1 MIGAKEH
8 IFVVTPVFEDSKACY
23 QLFSE
28 LVNHFSDN
36 VYIIA
41 IEDGSIDRPL
51 NIDHFNL
58 AGANGVLINL
68 RRNYGHQV
76 AIAVG
81 INHAQKIMGENDIL
95 VIMDSDGEDI
105 PHTIPI
111 LIDKLKD
118 ERYEVAVAERKKRYE
133 SLIFKSFYFF
143 YKYIFR
149 IMTGKK
155 ILFGNFMALKYSA
168 VQRIFSFKGLP
179 THLAAT
185 ILASRLRIGLCPI
198 DRGQRYN
205 GKSKMNLVA
214 LILHGFK
221 GLMIFVEDVLVR
233 VGIACASIAFFSFIG
248 IMMATI
254 LKFLG
259 FSTPGWFSVA
269 LGILVLMLLQTG
281 TIALIALLLTSS
293 RGKLSDSDVKYS
305 ELIASEIQ
313 TNEVQGDKL
322 R

>member
-1 MIGAKEH
+1 MKEEKER
-8 IFVVTPVFEDSKACY
+8 ILIVTPVFEDSKASE

-28 LVNHFSDN
+28 LVNHFGDQ
-36 VYIIA
+36 VYIVA
-41 IEDGSIDRPL
+41 IEDGSINHPL
-51 NIDHFNL
+51 NIDQFKL

-81 INHAQKIMGENDIL
+81 INHVQKIMAENDIL
-95 VIMDSDGEDI
+95 VVMDSDGEDI
-105 PHTIPI
+105 PKTIPI
-111 LIDKLKD
+111 LIDKIKAD
-118 ERYEVAVAERKKRYE
+118 KFEVAVAERRKRYE
-133 SLIFKSFYFF
+133 TLFFKTFYFF
-143 YKYIFR
+143 YKNLFR

-168 VQRIFSFKGLP
+168 VQRIASFRSLP

-198 DRGQRYN
+198 DRGQRYS
-205 GKSKMNLVA
+205 GESKMNLVS
-214 LILHGFK
+214 LVLHAFK

-233 VGIACASIAFFSFIG
+233 VGIACASIAFCSFLG

-281 TIALIALLLTSS
+281 ALALMALLLTPS
-293 RGKLSDSDVKYS
+293 RGGLADSEVKYLD
-305 ELIASEIQ
+305 LIASEIQ
-313 TNEVQGDKL
+313 TKEVQGNKF